1 MKMMNNSLDATLLFT
16 LIAAFAAGLALGAF
30 YFTALWRTVRQLPVT
45 NSPASLMIGSF
56 ILRMA
61 VVMAGFYFIMGT
73 GHWERLAAAMLGF
86 IIVRKILTYRLGPQN
101 AVETVHLNKSGI
113 KAA

>member
-1 MKMMNNSLDATLLFT
+1 MSNIFNTTMLFSLF
-16 LIAAFAAGLALGAF
+16 AAFAAGLALGAF
-30 YFTALWRTVRQLPVT
+30 YFIALWQTVQRLQSAT
-45 NSPASLMIGSF
+45 SPARLMLFSF
-56 ILRMA
+56 ILRMT

-86 IIVRKILTYRLGPQN
+86 IIVRKFLTYRLGPQN
-101 AVETVHLNKSGI
+101 EVETVHLNKSGM

>member
-1 MKMMNNSLDATLLFT
+1 
-16 LIAAFAAGLALGAF
+16 
-30 YFTALWRTVRQLPVT
+30 
-45 NSPASLMIGSF
+45 
-56 ILRMA
+56 MA

>member
-1 MKMMNNSLDATLLFT
+1 MMNNSLDATLLFT

-30 YFTALWRTVRQLPVT
+30 YFTALWRTVRQLPVA

-101 AVETVHLNKSGI
+101 AVETVTLNKSGI
-113 KAA
+113 NAA

>member
-1 MKMMNNSLDATLLFT
+1 MMNNSLDTTMLFA

-30 YFTALWRTVRQLPVT
+30 YFTALWRTVRQLPVA
-45 NSPASLMIGSF
+45 NSPARLMLGSF

-61 VVMAGFYFIMGT
+61 VLMAGFYLIMGT
-73 GHWERLAAAMLGF
+73 GHWERLAVAMLGF

-101 AVETVHLNKSGI
+101 AVETVKLNKSGI
-113 KAA
+113 NAA